1 MEAVVIRKE
10 LFSRLP
16 ADKKEYYFLRRQRL
30 EKSNTLDPIIMI
42 SADKERIFFELYHQ
56 ELHGVP
62 CYVEDREGKRL
73 S

>member
-1 MEAVVIRKE
+1 MDMRNK

-16 ADKKEYYFLRRQRL
+16 ADKKEYYFLRRARL
-30 EKSNTLDPIIMI
+30 EKSHTLDPLLVV
-42 SADKERIFFELYHQ
+42 SSDKDDIFRCLEEY
-56 ELHGVP
+56 EKHGVP

>member
-1 MEAVVIRKE
+1 MIRSQ

-16 ADKKEYYFLRRQRL
+16 ADKKEAYFLRREDLAKYGLARL
-30 EKSNTLDPIIMI
+30 VLVTD
-42 SADKERIFFELYHQ
+42 DKEIAFARLKEFESQ
-56 ELHGVP
+56 GIA

>member
-1 MEAVVIRKE
+1 MIRSQ

-16 ADKKEYYFLRRQRL
+16 ADKKEYYFLRFHENYHVAQNKLILCTQDKNIAFARL
-30 EKSNTLDPIIMI
+30 
-42 SADKERIFFELYHQ
+42 KELEAQ
-56 ELHGVP
+56 GVA

>member
-1 MEAVVIRKE
+1 MNLRSQ

-16 ADKKEYYFLRRQRL
+16 DDKKKYYFLRRSRL
-30 EKSNTLDPIIMI
+30 EYQFILDPLIFCT
-42 SADKERIFFELYHQ
+42 SDKEEVFKMLKIYEDA
-56 ELHGVP
+56 GVA

>member
-1 MEAVVIRKE
+1 MTLRSQ

-16 ADKKEYYFLRRQRL
+16 ADKKEYYFLRRTRV
-30 EKSNTLDPIIMI
+30 KNTPHLDYLIMVDP
-42 SADKERIFFELYHQ
+42 DKEKVFNMLNWYESQ
-56 ELHGVP
+56 GVA

>member
-1 MEAVVIRKE
+1 MIRSQ

-16 ADKKEYYFLRRQRL
+16 ANKKEYYFLRRSRL
-30 EKSNTLDPIIMI
+30 EYQYISDPLIFCT
-42 SADKERIFFELYHQ
+42 SDKEEVFKMLKVYEDA
-56 ELHGVP
+56 GVS